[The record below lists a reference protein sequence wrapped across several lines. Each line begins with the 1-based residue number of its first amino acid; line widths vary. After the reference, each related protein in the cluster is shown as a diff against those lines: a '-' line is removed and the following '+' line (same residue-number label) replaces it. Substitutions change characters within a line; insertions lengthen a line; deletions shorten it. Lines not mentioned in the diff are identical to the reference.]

1 MKRLS
6 SDRLYGL
13 LIAALAAALLLTA
26 VIGVQYVYDGRTLA
40 YDLAAGLVLAVHLLV
55 LLWIWPRG
63 SQSQLAHVRQIGL
76 WTGLGLGLLW
86 AAEISYN
93 NVLAPPLPG
102 RDIVD
107 DVFWGLIALGLLI
120 LAAWMAYRHG
130 WASGVWAG
138 TWGGFGSGLLACLV
152 AQGMVVF
159 GMALI
164 THDPLNV
171 QEWTAIASSSGAP
184 SMAAYFAFETL
195 AGALLHLIVLGTL
208 MGLLLGGVGGLV
220 GGLLRLVLRKPE
232 PNRR

>member
-1 MKRLS
+1 M
-6 SDRLYGL
+6 
-13 LIAALAAALLLTA
+13 
-26 VIGVQYVYDGRTLA
+26 
-40 YDLAAGLVLAVHLLV
+40 
-55 LLWIWPRG
+55 
-63 SQSQLAHVRQIGL
+63 
-76 WTGLGLGLLW
+76 
-86 AAEISYN
+86 
-93 NVLAPPLPG
+93 
-102 RDIVD
+102 
-107 DVFWGLIALGLLI
+107 
-120 LAAWMAYRHG
+120 M
-130 WASGVWAG
+130 
-138 TWGGFGSGLLACLV
+138 ACLV